1 MEKNIKEGL
10 IKWNDKRYNCCLES
24 TCNYFFKFYLERSLV
39 MNESEMDKLPKTDAE
54 KDELRKKKIEL
65 NESEPKK
72 PTDKRIIK
80 LYDPS
85 DYYLKD

>member
-1 MEKNIKEGL
+1 
-10 IKWNDKRYNCCLES
+10 
-24 TCNYFFKFYLERSLV
+24 